1 MMGATMN
8 NRTFGVVLTILGA
21 LLLWFVASGSLLE
34 APLLLVFA
42 GLGSVAAICLGIWA
56 ILGRY

>member
-1 MMGATMN
+1 MGATMN
-8 NRTFGVVLTILGA
+8 NRTFGVVMAVLGA
-21 LLLWFVASGSLLE
+21 LLLWFVASGTLLE

-42 GLGSVAAICLGIWA
+42 ALGSVASICLGIWA

>member
-1 MMGATMN
+1 MN
-8 NRTFGVVLTILGA
+8 NRTFGVVIALLGA
-21 LLLWFVASGSLLE
+21 LLLWFVASGSLFQ

-42 GLGSVAAICLGIWA
+42 GLGSIASICLGIWA